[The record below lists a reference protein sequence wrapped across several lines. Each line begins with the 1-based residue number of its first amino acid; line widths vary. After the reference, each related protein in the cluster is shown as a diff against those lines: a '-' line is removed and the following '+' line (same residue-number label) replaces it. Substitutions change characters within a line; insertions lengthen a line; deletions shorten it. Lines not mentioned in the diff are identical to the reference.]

1 MPRAAFDVRAVLGMG
16 VCAAMASTLSN
27 EFSSRSHSIASVYVT
42 CTDAGSDHRT
52 SSHAAA
58 NSTSTSTCV
67 TSTLHLVDLAGA
79 RCRVAAGCVL
89 SDGLLGELCSS
100 VKRSFRTS
108 HHVFFKMPQRCRMPG
123 SERIK
128 KSGSTGEQLKEAQ
141 AINKSLSALGDVLA
155 ALRRPA
161 SKAHQHVPYRNSK
174 LTRLL
179 ESSLSNGSKAL
190 MFVNISPDAADL
202 SESVSSA
209 TFAAR
214 ARAVELGAAKKV
226 RADVP
231 ASPSTQP
238 YPTQQQSASKL
249 RRPQTGRSPS
259 TGSPIR
265 PEFVT
270 K

>member
-1 MPRAAFDVRAVLGMG
+1 V
-16 VCAAMASTLSN
+16 ASTLSN
-27 EFSSRSHSIASVYVT
+27 EFSSRSHSTASVYVT
-42 CTDAGSDHRT
+42 CTDAGSSHRT

-58 NSTSTSTCV
+58 SSTSTSARV

-79 RCRVAAGCVL
+79 VSSGSWVCSRVVASWV
-89 SDGLLGELCSS
+89 CSQLAQS
-100 VKRSFRTS
+100 
-108 HHVFFKMPQRCRMPG
+108 CAG

-161 SKAHQHVPYRNSK
+161 SKAPQHVPYRNSK

-190 MFVNISPDAADL
+190 MFVNVSPDAADL

-214 ARAVELGAAKKV
+214 ARAVELGVAKKV

-231 ASPSTQP
+231 ASPPTHP
-238 YPTQQQSASKL
+238 YSTQQQSASKL
-249 RRPQTGRSPS
+249 RRPQSGRSPS
-259 TGSPIR
+259 DSPTR
-265 PEFVT
+265 PDFVT